1 MNKEVLLKD
10 LGEKIR
16 LIRKDKGITQV
27 QLAHSI
33 GKDQQSIQRLEAGNI
48 NPSYIYLQEIAD
60 GLNIPLLDLL
70 SKPLPAKT
78 WFEFIFPENFFDYV
92 TVIKLCCTWKILT
105 PIKKLPI
112 ELKATKL

>member
-33 GKDQQSIQRLEAGNI
+33 GKDQQSIQRLEKGNI
-48 NPSYIYLQEIAD
+48 NPSYIYLQEIAE
-60 GLNIPLLDLL
+60 GLDTSLVDMLNTE
-70 SKPLPAKT
+70 LPAKT
-78 WFEFIFPENFFDYV
+78 
-92 TVIKLCCTWKILT
+92 
-105 PIKKLPI
+105 
-112 ELKATKL
+112 

>member
-16 LIRKDKGITQV
+16 LIRKDKAITQV

-48 NPSYIYLQEIAD
+48 NPSYIYLQEIAE
-60 GLNIPLLDLL
+60 GLNVPLLDLL

-78 WFEFIFPENFFDYV
+78 WLNWFFLDNLFDY
-92 TVIKLCCTWKILT
+92 
-105 PIKKLPI
+105 
-112 ELKATKL
+112 